1 VPGFTWEGELR
12 AYNKHLN
19 FVGKQGKMVPALFTE
34 IVGQAATFFYTG
46 AFPDQKVVA
55 LSGFDYSK
63 LGSVQGYDIVDGDL
77 IKSGGQE
84 EPSAE
89 EPLM

>member
-1 VPGFTWEGELR
+1 
-12 AYNKHLN
+12 
-19 FVGKQGKMVPALFTE
+19 MVPALFTE